1 MFGGIQLEVRGPS
14 EDTRS
19 MTMLDRMRRHKN
31 ILKWS
36 LAVVVLTFVL
46 LYIPDF
52 VSTGPTGTGAAP
64 GEIVADVGGRELT
77 VREFQQ
83 RYISQIQS
91 YRNQFGG
98 SINSSLLRQ
107 LGVDRQI
114 ISQMVEEQVALI
126 EADRNGIRVTDDEL
140 AQQIMSIPGL
150 QENGQFIGE
159 ARYQQLLQS
168 QNPPMTTSQFEE
180 GLRRSLIVD
189 KLRAALTDW
198 MAVPESDLERE
209 YAQRNDKVKLQVVAL
224 TADRFR
230 DKVTVN
236 DADIAAHF
244 QSHSAEYRRG
254 EQRKIKYLLLD
265 REQARQ
271 QVAVPPTDVQRYY
284 NDNIQQYQAP
294 EQVRASHILLETAG
308 KNDADVRKR
317 AEEVLKQVK
326 SGADFAELAK
336 KTSED
341 KGSAANGGD
350 LDYFGRGRMVPEF
363 EQAAFSMQP
372 GQISDLVKSQFGY
385 HIIKVVDKKAGATR
399 SLDEV
404 RPQIQQQLAMELADQ
419 RITQQ
424 ARDLEKRIN
433 DPGDL
438 DTIARELGATV
449 QESGLFQ
456 REDPVP
462 GLGVTPQVSQEAF
475 TLTDKQVSKAIASS
489 RGPVF
494 ITVSEKKDPYVP
506 KLDEVKDRVREDLI
520 HQRAAELSSQRA
532 SAIATSLKSAPDFAA
547 AAKAQGVE
555 ARDTEL
561 IARNAALP
569 DNIGVSPEV
578 DKVAFALPVN
588 AVSDPI
594 KTSDGTVIVRVIE
607 KDPVTPEE
615 FRKAKEAFRAE
626 LLNERRGRFFNA
638 YMAKAKDKLTIE
650 VHSDVVQRVVAL
662 YQL

>member
-1 MFGGIQLEVRGPS
+1 
-14 EDTRS
+14 
-19 MTMLDRMRRHKN
+19 MTMLDRMRRRRN
-31 ILKWS
+31 ILKWT
-36 LAVVVLTFVL
+36 LAAVVLTFVAF
-46 LYIPDF
+46 YIPDF
-52 VSTGPTGTGAAP
+52 VSTVPTTGAAP
-64 GEIVADVGGRELT
+64 SEVVADVGGHEVT
-77 VREFQQ
+77 ASEFQQ

-91 YRNQFGG
+91 YRTQFGG
-98 SINSSLLRQ
+98 NINASLLRQ
-107 LGVDRQI
+107 LGVDQQI
-114 ISQMVEEQVALI
+114 LNQMIEEQVALI

-140 AQQIMSIPGL
+140 AQQILSLPGL

-168 QNPPMTTSQFEE
+168 QNPPMTASQFEE

-198 MAVPESDLERE
+198 MAVSERDLERE
-209 YAQRNDKVKLQVVAL
+209 YAQRNEKVKLQVVAL

-236 DADIAAHF
+236 DADIAAHY

-271 QVAVPPTDVQRYY
+271 KVVVPPTDIQRYY
-284 NDNIQQYQAP
+284 NDNIQQYQTP
-294 EQVRASHILLETAG
+294 EQIRASHILLETAG
-308 KNDADVRKR
+308 KNDADVKKR
-317 AEEVLKQVK
+317 ADEIAKQVK

-336 KTSED
+336 KVSED

-363 EQAAFSMQP
+363 EQAAFAMQP
-372 GQISDLVKSQFGY
+372 GQISDPIKSQFGY
-385 HIIKVVDKKAGATR
+385 HIIKLVDKRAGATR
-399 SLDEV
+399 PLEEV
-404 RPQIQQQLAMELADQ
+404 RAQIQQQLASETADQ

-424 ARDLEKRIN
+424 ARDLEKRISG
-433 DPGDL
+433 PGDL
-438 DTIARELGATV
+438 DTVAKELGVMV

-462 GLGVTPQVSQEAF
+462 GLGVAPQVSQEAF
-475 TLTDKQVSKAIASS
+475 TLTDQQVSKAVASS

-494 ITVSEKKDPYVP
+494 ITVTEKQDPYVP
-506 KLDEVKDRVREDLI
+506 KLEEVKDRVREDLI
-520 HQRAAELSSQRA
+520 RERATELSSQRA
-532 SAIATSLKSAPDFAA
+532 SAIAASLKSAPNFAA
-547 AAKAQGVE
+547 AAKAQGLE
-555 ARDTEL
+555 AKDTEL

-578 DKVAFALPVN
+578 DKVAFSLPLN
-588 AVSDPI
+588 TVSDPI
-594 KTSDGTVIVRVIE
+594 KTGDGTVIVRVVE
-607 KDPVTPEE
+607 KDAVTPDE
-615 FRKAKEAFRAE
+615 FRKAKEQFRAE

-638 YMAKAKDKLTIE
+638 YMSKAKDKLTIE
-650 VHSDVVQRVVAL
+650 INSDVVQRVISL